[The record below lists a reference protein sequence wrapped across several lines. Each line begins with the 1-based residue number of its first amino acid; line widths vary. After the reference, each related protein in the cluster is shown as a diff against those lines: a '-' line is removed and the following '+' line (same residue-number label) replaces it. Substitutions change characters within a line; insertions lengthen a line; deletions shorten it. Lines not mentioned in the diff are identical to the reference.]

1 MPMFIVSKIITVF
14 TSPAAR
20 IKQKIHAAG
29 RSTFLKIFN
38 SSIFFMARTFLARRS
53 HPLDPRIIFLM
64 IITLFWVSGSVFA
77 EDAAF
82 EELRMRLNNF
92 VQCEMTRTTATDYFG
107 GKPFAITMI
116 NLFDSKREGGML
128 IVSGAVQ
135 CWIEDHH
142 KTLHFALGVM
152 ELEGHDKVS
161 YFVIRKKNFSI
172 LATELMRFPYK
183 ERCPWSQYWIDT
195 D

>member
-1 MPMFIVSKIITVF
+1 MPMFIFSRIITVF

-29 RSTFLKIFN
+29 RLTLLTIFN
-38 SSIFFMARTFLARRS
+38 SSIFFMARTFIARRS
-53 HPLDPRIIFLM
+53 HHLDSRIIFLI
-64 IITLFWVSGSVFA
+64 IITFFLASGSAFA
-77 EDAAF
+77 DDTAF

-92 VQCEMTRTTATDYFG
+92 VKCEMTRTAATNHFG

-116 NLFDSKREGGML
+116 NLFDSKKEGGML

-142 KTLHFALGVM
+142 ETLHFALGVM
-152 ELEGHDKVS
+152 ELEDHDKVS
-161 YFVIRKKNFSI
+161 YFVIRKRNFSI

-183 ERCPWSQYWIDT
+183 ERCPWSQYWINT